1 MGSPGGVGFKHK
13 DHKFERTVKNLK
25 QYMDQDAKE
34 GIANMAKGAVSNIKN
49 AATAGKLIL
58 KYHQTGLEQD
68 AFAAIKHGW
77 QWIKNPTMRSKIV
90 NLVKKYAEKEGEDW
104 PTAVA
109 HIKKNTGIDV
119 SKVNEADMSK
129 ASIKKIHKTADKIKD
144 KPKAKK
150 SIGKWA
156 KERGMDPEGALRNYK
171 HEKA

>member
-1 MGSPGGVGFKHK
+1 
-13 DHKFERTVKNLK
+13 
-25 QYMDQDAKE
+25 MDQDAKE

-119 SKVNEADMSK
+119 FKVQRGRYEQSLQKRSQNSRQ
-129 ASIKKIHKTADKIKD
+129 DKGQTQ
-144 KPKAKK
+144 
-150 SIGKWA
+150 S
-156 KERGMDPEGALRNYK
+156 
-171 HEKA
+171 